1 MPTIDYDANGP
12 LLGVLMQ
19 VALAALYLF
28 VAHFGGKA
36 VQWGLARLIDQ
47 TPLIR
52 RHNKVDDTKE
62 TVGKQLGQLGYWLIL
77 LVGLIAA
84 LDALGLQTIVQPL
97 DSLLEEVTGFIPN
110 LIGAAVFFF
119 IGFILATLA
128 RRVTETGLNAARVD
142 SWLESAGLAK
152 MTGASGLARTA
163 GALVFVVIIIP
174 VTIAALQTLGI
185 DAIADPAVAVLS
197 TVLDAVPRVLAA
209 VVVLAIAFV
218 IGRWVAGLLEQLLPS
233 LGFDRSLRGLGF
245 VGSDLDAEDD
255 TPAGSLTPSKIVARL
270 ALVAIMLFSAV
281 EAANLLA
288 FATMAVML
296 TEILELAGHVLFG
309 GVIIT
314 LGVLIANFLA
324 SLIDRST
331 NGADGFAS
339 DIVRWA
345 TIALAT
351 AMGLRFMGI
360 ADEIVVIAFGL
371 ILGAAAV
378 AAALAFGIGGRDAA
392 KRLLERW
399 TAKAEPKPPPKAPVR
414 RAAKVAAKRPV
425 RKR

>member
-19 VALAALYLF
+19 VGLAVLF
-28 VAHFGGKA
+28 LLVAHVAGKA

-52 RHNKVDDTKE
+52 QHNKIDDGKE
-62 TVGKQLGQLGYWLIL
+62 TVGKQLGQLGYWLIVL
-77 LVGLIAA
+77 IGLIAA
-84 LDALGLQTIVQPL
+84 LTQLGLQTIVEPL
-97 DSLLEEVTGFIPN
+97 DALLIEVTRFIPN
-110 LIGAAVFFF
+110 LIGAAVLFF

-128 RRVTETGLNAARVD
+128 RRITETALNAARVD

-163 GALVFVVIIIP
+163 GALVFVLIIIP
-174 VTIAALQTLGI
+174 VTIAALQKLGV

-255 TPAGSLTPSKIVARL
+255 VPAGDLTPSKIVARL

-378 AAALAFGIGGRDAA
+378 AAALAFGIGGRDTAR
-392 KRLLERW
+392 RLLERW
-399 TAKAEPKPPPKAPVR
+399 TAKADPKPPPKAPT
-414 RAAKVAAKRPV
+414 KPAAKRPV